1 MKAGRAIRES
11 LAKKGIR
18 AEVTR
23 GGFLIAGEFV
33 AAGQARESARLND
46 RRAVSKAKRG
56 DWP

>member
-18 AEVTR
+18 AQVTR

-33 AAGQARESARLND
+33 PANQAKDTARFDD
-46 RRAVSKAKRG
+46 RRAIGKAKRG
-56 DWP
+56 NWP